1 MVGRRSASVV
11 LALALLW
18 VAGCSS
24 APDPM
29 PVDGPATSISTPQGE
44 DAAFATQVTQAG
56 FDSGTAAFAQL
67 TTSTLQVDDGHTYV
81 VRQDFANSATA
92 TSAYHLYRGSGTP
105 LTSSLT
111 FSKTDTGLRYSF
123 SYSIAATD
131 LPADLRAQVLA
142 GLPGQAP
149 SQEKR
154 DAAVAAFGLP
164 EGGTRLPAEDPP
176 STIDVIL
183 DGVIS
188 QAKETGID
196 EALETA
202 KLDKTHAGTSWE
214 AFKAGK
220 KVWDAIEANQL
231 IADALARIN
240 AARECAANPTNELT
254 IKNYQQNPGAKQEL
268 LDKLDQ
274 IHDEVTINATVVFLG
289 LFTDTAAGLVKAAPW
304 LGFITSPAINYVK
317 ETLSSVINDQVRAAE
332 QLVTTCEV
340 MSYRAT
346 GGGGDWAAT
355 GTICDIAKPFTLS
368 GSGLT
373 VKATPGGASGG
384 RYQLGGN
391 AGGASWSGSGS
402 YTVRRDPDGEG
413 GTLTLKGTNTIQ
425 TPIGAYSDTGKATFT
440 LTRIDPCGG

>member
-1 MVGRRSASVV
+1 MLGRRSGSVV

-18 VAGCSS
+18 VTGCSG
-24 APDPM
+24 ATDPAV
-29 PVDGPATSISTPQGE
+29 VDGPAQSISTPQAE
-44 DAAFATQVTQAG
+44 DDTFATQVKQAG

-92 TSAYHLYRGSGTP
+92 TSAYHLYRGNGRPATN
-105 LTSSLT
+105 SLT

-123 SYSIAATD
+123 SYSIPTTD
-131 LPADLRAQVLA
+131 LPDNLRAQVLS
-142 GLPGQAP
+142 GLPSQAP
-149 SQEKR
+149 SQEER
-154 DAAVAAFGLP
+154 DTAVAAFGLP
-164 EGGTRLPAEDPP
+164 EGSGRLPAQDPP
-176 STIDVIL
+176 STIDVIV

-196 EALETA
+196 QALETA

-220 KVWDAIEANQL
+220 KVWDAIDANQL

-254 IKNYQQNPGAKQEL
+254 IKNYEQNPGAKQEL
-268 LDKLDQ
+268 LDQLDEL
-274 IHDEVTINATVVFLG
+274 HDQVTINAAVVFVG

-332 QLVTTCEV
+332 QLVPKCEV

-346 GGGGDWAAT
+346 GGGGDWAAS

-368 GSGLT
+368 GTGLT
-373 VKATPGGASGG
+373 VKATPGGATGG

-402 YTVRRDPDGEG
+402 YTVRRDQDGEG
-413 GTLTLKGTNTIQ
+413 GTLTMKGTNTIQ
-425 TPIGAYSDTGKATFT
+425 TPLGAYSDSGKATFT